1 MMFDIEK
8 EGKECHFLQR
18 NNSFRSKGK
27 CQNVTL
33 LPILKDD
40 KKGQNSME
48 KNENRKQE
56 VFSEGDIH
64 YSNALVVV
72 HQEEV
77 HFLTAGGLREEL
89 KGEQSQLLFLYL
101 TSEKSHPGGI
111 KNKFKDWKYKC
122 ETGVPYIWLGLFSCS
137 KKIHSSAVSSQESE
151 VNPYIL

>member
-1 MMFDIEK
+1 M
-8 EGKECHFLQR
+8 
-18 NNSFRSKGK
+18 
-27 CQNVTL
+27 
-33 LPILKDD
+33 
-40 KKGQNSME
+40 
-48 KNENRKQE
+48 
-56 VFSEGDIH
+56 FSEGDIH

-89 KGEQSQLLFLYL
+89 RGEQSQLLFLYL

-122 ETGVPYIWLGLFSCS
+122 ETGFPYIWLGLFSCS

>member
-89 KGEQSQLLFLYL
+89 KGEQPQLLFLYL
-101 TSEKSHPGGI
+101 TSEKKSHPGGI

-122 ETGVPYIWLGLFSCS
+122 ETGFPYI
-137 KKIHSSAVSSQESE
+137 
-151 VNPYIL
+151 